1 MCAEGEMALRRISAG
16 GKPISRTPGAAA
28 PKGGASVSGAH
39 AGDARTGSE
48 PAGQALSGA
57 DVAAADRTASALRDA
72 AAAVAPAF
80 ADFVAAH
87 TAVAYRVAYLVLR
100 DAFAAEE
107 VAQDAFLRAWRQA
120 RWRRL
125 DRPAAWLARVAW
137 RLALDRRRAQARAA
151 RTGPWIADAPSAA
164 PGAERHFAAQEQLAR
179 LQVLIAALP
188 PALRHPLQLAGLR
201 EFENAEIAAI
211 LGISPAAVRR
221 RLMRARQTLR
231 AKLLREEMVNEKP
244 AHEPRSN
251 R

>member
-1 MCAEGEMALRRISAG
+1 MCAEGEVALRRISAG
-16 GKPISRTPGAAA
+16 ARPTSRTPAATA
-28 PKGGASVSGAH
+28 PAGGASVRGVH
-39 AGDARTGSE
+39 AGDARPGSE
-48 PAGQALSGA
+48 PPGQAMSGA
-57 DVAAADRTASALRDA
+57 DVAAADRAASAPRDA
-72 AAAVAPAF
+72 AAATVPAF
-80 ADFVAAH
+80 AEFVAAH
-87 TAVAYRVAYLVLR
+87 TVVAYRVAYLVLR
-100 DAFAAEE
+100 DAAAAEE
-107 VAQDAFLRAWRQA
+107 VAQDAFLRAWRRE

-125 DRPAAWLARVAW
+125 DRPGAWLARVAW
-137 RLALDRRRAQARAA
+137 RLALDRRRVQARAA

-231 AKLLREEMVNEKP
+231 EKLLREETVNEKP
-244 AHEPRSN
+244 THQQGSKR
-251 R
+251 

>member
-1 MCAEGEMALRRISAG
+1 MS
-16 GKPISRTPGAAA
+16 GAA
-28 PKGGASVSGAH
+28 
-39 AGDARTGSE
+39 
-48 PAGQALSGA
+48 
-57 DVAAADRTASALRDA
+57 VAAANRTAAAQPAAVA
-72 AAAVAPAF
+72 AAAPAF

-87 TAVAYRVAYLVLR
+87 TLVAYRVAYLVLR
-100 DAFAAEE
+100 DAAAAEE
-107 VAQDAFLRAWRQA
+107 VAQDAFLRAWRRE

-137 RLALDRRRAQARAA
+137 RLALDRRRVQARAA
-151 RTGPWIADAPSAA
+151 LTGPLRADAPSAA
-164 PGAERHFAAQEQLAR
+164 PGAERHLAAQEQLAR

-211 LGISPAAVRR
+211 LGISSAAVRR

-231 AKLLREEMVNEKP
+231 AKLLREEKATEKP
-244 AHEPRSN
+244 THEPGSN